1 MALLPGSATLVS
13 TRTPVRPSLLALL
26 LLRRPAQ

>member
-1 MALLPGSATLVS
+1 MVFLPGNATLLPTRTLV
-13 TRTPVRPSLLALL
+13 RRSLLALL

>member
-1 MALLPGSATLVS
+1 MAARPDNATLLA
-13 TRTPVRPSLLALL
+13 TRACARRSLLAL

>member
-1 MALLPGSATLVS
+1 MVLLTGNATLLPTRTLV
-13 TRTPVRPSLLALL
+13 RRSLLAL

>member
-1 MALLPGSATLVS
+1 MVLLPRNATLLP
-13 TRTPVRPSLLALL
+13 TRTAVRRSLLALL

>member
-1 MALLPGSATLVS
+1 MALLPRNATLLP
-13 TRTPVRPSLLALL
+13 TRASARRSLLAL

>member
-1 MALLPGSATLVS
+1 MIRLPRNATLLP
-13 TRTPVRPSLLALL
+13 TRALARRSLLAL

>member
-1 MALLPGSATLVS
+1 MTLRPRNATLPQ
-13 TRTPVRPSLLALL
+13 TRAFLRRSLLAL

>member
-1 MALLPGSATLVS
+1 MSLRPRNATLLPA
-13 TRTPVRPSLLALL
+13 RTSLRRSLLAL